1 MAIAAGTRFGDC
13 EVLGPLGAGGM
24 GEVYRARD
32 HSLGRDVAVK
42 VLPEELGSDPE
53 KLHRF
58 EQEARAAAALNH
70 PNILI
75 VYRFGTT
82 EAGAPYLVT
91 ELLQGQTLRERLLQ
105 GAIAVR
111 KTVDYSSQIARGLA
125 AAHDRGIVHRD
136 LKPENLFITRD
147 GQLKILDFGLAK
159 LIQPAISL
167 QAEAPTM
174 LAGADTA
181 SGMVMGTAA
190 YMSPEQVRGQAADH
204 RSDIFSFGA
213 VLYEMLTSKPA
224 FRGDS
229 PIETMNAILKEEP
242 AELSEA
248 NRNIPAGLERVVSHC
263 LEKKPYERF
272 QSTRDLV
279 FDLEALAGLSG
290 QSASATLPIPSG
302 RSSLRPRMSVFLGIL
317 VLAAVALAAFYEGR
331 RTAETSLPS
340 FERLTFR
347 R

>member
-136 LKPENLFITRD
+136 LKPENLFITAD
-147 GQLKILDFGLAK
+147 GRVKILDFGLAK
-159 LIQPAISL
+159 LTRPEGTQSS
-167 QAEAPTM
+167 AEAPT
-174 LAGADTA
+174 LQVATDPGL
-181 SGMVMGTAA
+181 VMGTVG
-190 YMSPEQVRGQAADH
+190 YMSPEQVRGKPSDQ
-204 RSDIFSFGA
+204 RSDLFAFG
-213 VLYEMLTSKPA
+213 
-224 FRGDS
+224 
-229 PIETMNAILKEEP
+229 
-242 AELSEA
+242 
-248 NRNIPAGLERVVSHC
+248 
-263 LEKKPYERF
+263 
-272 QSTRDLV
+272 
-279 FDLEALAGLSG
+279 
-290 QSASATLPIPSG
+290 
-302 RSSLRPRMSVFLGIL
+302 
-317 VLAAVALAAFYEGR
+317 
-331 RTAETSLPS
+331 
-340 FERLTFR
+340 
-347 R
+347 